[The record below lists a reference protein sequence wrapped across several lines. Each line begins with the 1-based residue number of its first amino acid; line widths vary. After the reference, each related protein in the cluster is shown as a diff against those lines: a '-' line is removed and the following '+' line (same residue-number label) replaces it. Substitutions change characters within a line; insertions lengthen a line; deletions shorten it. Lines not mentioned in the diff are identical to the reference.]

1 MLTVRVTFPLR
12 GATWSERTLIVEIS
26 DEKDHLV
33 MRKSRIGNSD
43 DLFSRDYLIDRI
55 SLSSSLTPPLFAMTL
70 TQIAINDRLPS
81 HPAHLAAFILTSL
94 PFFFFYSL
102 LPLSRLSPPFP
113 PLPLLT
119 TTSSH
124 YPLPSIS
131 PSPSPSKERKYN
143 PVTARTAPTPKAER
157 ERMEEKREEE
167 GEGSFDLLMEEI

>member
-94 PFFFFYSL
+94 PFFFFL
-102 LPLSRLSPPFP
+102 LSPSSLSSFP
-113 PLPLLT
+113 SLPASPPAHNHLVPLPTPFHLSLSIT
-119 TTSSH
+119 IKRKKIQ
-124 YPLPSIS
+124 PSD
-131 PSPSPSKERKYN
+131 SKNCANTKG
-143 PVTARTAPTPKAER
+143 R
-157 ERMEEKREEE
+157 EGEDGGEE
-167 GEGSFDLLMEEI
+167 GGGGRGFF